1 MLVPLQSLLLDSSS
15 NDTTRLLLHQVEY
28 YIDMEKYYLPILI
41 HGYITAVICVS
52 IAIAADTM
60 YVIVVQ
66 HVCGLFMIIGQQ
78 LENVI
83 KKDNLEINF
92 NPSIKEDK
100 PYENIVSSIHA
111 HKRAL
116 RFASLIEAVFSQMF
130 LVVAGFNMVIISM
143 TGVTVHQLNHSSYN
157 NVIAFIE
164 LLMFKKNAMIIVRE
178 IQENMNLHVSD
189 RTVRCRLR
197 EANLHIRMNIAW
209 YQTSSRTRKI
219 LIFMLMK
226 TREPCVLTAG
236 KMFVISMDTF
246 STVRHILIIYTYI

>member
-1 MLVPLQSLLLDSSS
+1 AFYSALVLFMLIPLQSLLLGSSS

-41 HGYITAVICVS
+41 HGYTTAVVCVS

-78 LENVI
+78 LENIV
-83 KKDNLEINF
+83 KEDNLEINF
-92 NPSIKEDK
+92 NPSIREDK

-130 LVVAGFNMVIISM
+130 FVVAGFNMLIISM
-143 TGVTVHQLNHSSYN
+143 T
-157 NVIAFIE
+157 
-164 LLMFKKNAMIIVRE
+164 
-178 IQENMNLHVSD
+178 
-189 RTVRCRLR
+189 
-197 EANLHIRMNIAW
+197 AW
-209 YQTSSRTRKI
+209 YQTSARTRKI

-246 STVRHILIIYTYI
+246 STVRHI